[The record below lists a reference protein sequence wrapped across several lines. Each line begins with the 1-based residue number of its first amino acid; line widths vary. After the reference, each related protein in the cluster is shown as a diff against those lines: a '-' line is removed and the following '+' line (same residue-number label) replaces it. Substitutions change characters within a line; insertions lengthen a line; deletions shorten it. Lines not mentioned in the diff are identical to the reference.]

1 MGFSSQQVIGIY
13 QQQEDIDM
21 KNKTI
26 AIITGA
32 SSGLGREFVRILT
45 DRPELDEIWAIARN
59 EQKLQA
65 LVSEF
70 GDKIKPFS
78 RDLSDR
84 KQIEAFADT
93 LANADVS
100 IQYLIN
106 NAGFAKFCSYNDLS
120 VEESLNMIDLNIN
133 GLVAMG
139 LVCIPY
145 MKKGSHLINIASQAS
160 FQPLPYQN
168 IYSSTKAFVR
178 NYTRALNVELRDRGI
193 IATAVCPGW
202 MKTNLIDNGL
212 IGADK
217 ATSRFRMMVT
227 PDVVAEKAI
236 RDADHNKDIS
246 VYSLYVKTA
255 HAFAKLLPQRLMM
268 KIWLIQQH
276 LS

>member
-1 MGFSSQQVIGIY
+1 MR
-13 QQQEDIDM
+13 
-21 KNKTI
+21 NKTI

-32 SSGLGREFVRILT
+32 SSGLGREFVRILA

-145 MKKGSHLINIASQAS
+145 MKKGSHLVNIASQAS

>member
-1 MGFSSQQVIGIY
+1 
-13 QQQEDIDM
+13 
-21 KNKTI
+21 
-26 AIITGA
+26 
-32 SSGLGREFVRILT
+32 
-45 DRPELDEIWAIARN
+45 
-59 EQKLQA
+59 
-65 LVSEF
+65 
-70 GDKIKPFS
+70 
-78 RDLSDR
+78 
-84 KQIEAFADT
+84 
-93 LANADVS
+93 
-100 IQYLIN
+100 
-106 NAGFAKFCSYNDLS
+106 
-120 VEESLNMIDLNIN
+120 MIDLNIN

-168 IYSSTKAFVR
+168 LYSSTKAFVR

-193 IATAVCPGW
+193 TATAVCPGW
-202 MKTNLIDNGL
+202 MKTDLIDIGL

-217 ATSRFRMMVT
+217 ATNRFRMMVT

>member
-1 MGFSSQQVIGIY
+1 MKSNIRYLRIWQKSEGIN
-13 QQQEDIDM
+13 M
-21 KNKTI
+21 TNKTI
-26 AIITGA
+26 AVITGA
-32 SSGLGREFVRILT
+32 SSGLGKEFVRILT

-70 GDKIKPFS
+70 GDKIKIFS
-78 RDLSDR
+78 KDLSDR

-106 NAGFAKFCSYNDLS
+106 NAGFAKFCSYDDLS
-120 VEESLNMIDLNIN
+120 IEESLNMINLNIN

-178 NYTRALNVELRDRGI
+178 NYTRALNIELRDRGI

-202 MKTNLIDNGL
+202 MKTDLIDNGL

-217 ATSRFRMMVT
+217 ATSRFCMMVT

-236 RDADHNKDIS
+236 LDADHNKDIS
-246 VYSLYVKTA
+246 VYSMYVKTA
-255 HAFAKLLPQRLMM
+255 HVLAKLLPQRLMM
-268 KIWLIQQH
+268 KLWLIQQH

>member
-1 MGFSSQQVIGIY
+1 MT
-13 QQQEDIDM
+13 
-21 KNKTI
+21 NKTI

-59 EQKLQA
+59 EQKLLA

-193 IATAVCPGW
+193 IATTVCPGW

>member
-1 MGFSSQQVIGIY
+1 
-13 QQQEDIDM
+13 M

-32 SSGLGREFVRILT
+32 SAGLGKEFVRILA
-45 DRPELDEIWAIARN
+45 DRSELDEIWAVARN

-65 LVSEF
+65 LAEEYGKKVRT
-70 GDKIKPFS
+70 FS
-78 RDLSDR
+78 KDLSDR
-84 KQIEAFADT
+84 KQIEQFGEILQD
-93 LANADVS
+93 ADVS

-106 NAGFAKFCSYNDLS
+106 NAGFARFCSYDDLS
-120 VEESLNMIDLNIN
+120 IEESLNMIDLNIN

-139 LVCIPY
+139 LICIPY
-145 MKKGSHLINIASQAS
+145 MKNGSHLINIASQAS

-193 IATAVCPGW
+193 VATAVCPGW
-202 MKTNLIDNGL
+202 MKTDLIDNGL

-236 RDADHNKDIS
+236 RDADRNKDIS
-246 VYSLYVKTA
+246 VYGLYVKTA

-268 KIWLIQQH
+268 KIWLLQQH
-276 LS
+276 L